1 MQFKVLAVKQVPK
14 SLFTNVVIAVGDA
27 KQAMQMMTVLV
38 EDLRLEPGDELT
50 LSVKKG
56 RA

>member
-1 MQFKVLAVKQVPK
+1 
-14 SLFTNVVIAVGDA
+14 
-27 KQAMQMMTVLV
+27 MQMMTVLV